1 MLFISS
7 VFIYLLA
14 FVVRRNVFVRML
26 QSVRNKV
33 VKIATNHFQSE
44 LLCILLKLIKVEF
57 EIFITLTSIQSNYFV
72 QI

>member
-44 LLCILLKLIKVEF
+44 VLCIFFKTNKS
-57 EIFITLTSIQSNYFV
+57 EI
-72 QI
+72 